1 MRGKRRF
8 AVSTAVALAMIA
20 TIAACGGD
28 DSDDSA
34 SSETTATT
42 AAAQGGSSTT
52 AATGTT
58 AAAAKEPASMAE
70 WEKLWADERAAMVK
84 RIKDNKWGKSADGRT
99 LTGPEGFTVDLSK
112 CATGWSDTEG
122 LTDTSIKIGGVGAF
136 SGTAADAGNWL
147 RGAEAWFKDQSA
159 KGAFKD
165 STGKNR
171 TIAFSYKDDGYDAAR
186 TIPLVDE
193 LLDSE
198 KVFAIWTTG
207 TPSGLKI
214 YDKINARC
222 VPQPT
227 LISGSPA
234 WGDPVNHPWTT
245 GSLLSYG
252 TEAVIWG
259 AYIDQN
265 FADAVRR

>member
-1 MRGKRRF
+1 MRDGLERHRGPDRHADQDRWGRGLLRARRP
-8 AVSTAVALAMIA
+8 TP
-20 TIAACGGD
+20 
-28 DSDDSA
+28 
-34 SSETTATT
+34 
-42 AAAQGGSSTT
+42 
-52 AATGTT
+52 ATGSG
-58 AAAAKEPASMAE
+58 APKHGS
-70 WEKLWADERAAMVK
+70 
-84 RIKDNKWGKSADGRT
+84 RT
-99 LTGPEGFTVDLSK
+99 
-112 CATGWSDTEG
+112 
-122 LTDTSIKIGGVGAF
+122 
-136 SGTAADAGNWL
+136 
-147 RGAEAWFKDQSA
+147 QSA

-265 FADAVRR
+265 FARAVRR